1 MKKRMLLSS
10 IMMIVLCISLI
21 SGATSA
27 LFTSESK
34 TNIAISSGKVEIEAF
49 VENLALY
56 SMDKPFD
63 QNFENGGTASYENG
77 VLTIE
82 KMSPGDKVEF
92 EIKVTNSSNVDI
104 QYRLNWKAEGELEE
118 VLVAKANDKELENI
132 AWTKWSKDAAEK
144 EIVIKVSVELPV
156 VISNEYQDKSCNIIF
171 SVEAVQGNVTI
182 TDFDKID
189 SSEFVEN

>member
-82 KMSPGDKVEF
+82 KMSPRDKVEF

-104 QYRLNWKAEGELEE
+104 QYRLNWKVEGELEE